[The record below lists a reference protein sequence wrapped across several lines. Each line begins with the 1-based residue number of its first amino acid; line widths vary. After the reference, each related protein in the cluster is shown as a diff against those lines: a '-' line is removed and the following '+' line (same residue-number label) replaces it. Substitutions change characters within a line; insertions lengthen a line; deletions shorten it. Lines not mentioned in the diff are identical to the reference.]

1 MREAARDTLWI
12 GELAAAC
19 GLTPKTIRYYEA
31 LGLLP
36 PPQRSAAG
44 YRLYRTADRE
54 RLRFITQAKALGLT
68 LEEIRE
74 ILALRQQGQSP
85 CARVL
90 ALLDRKL
97 AELDA
102 QLRLLAD
109 LRQELA
115 ALRERAAATATTEAP
130 VCGIIEHHA
139 PERAAAPQ
147 GLASRAARR
156 PRR

>member
-1 MREAARDTLWI
+1 MREAAGDTLWI

-36 PPQRSAAG
+36 PPRRSAAG
-44 YRLYRTADRE
+44 YRLYRAADRE
-54 RLRFITQAKALGLT
+54 HLRFIARAKALGLT

-85 CARVL
+85 CAHVL

-102 QLRLLAD
+102 QLRLLTA
-109 LRQELA
+109 LRAELA
-115 ALRERAAATATTEAP
+115 ALRERAAATSTPEAP

-139 PERAAAPQ
+139 PEQPAAARHAMARVP
-147 GLASRAARR
+147 RR